1 MVRLVKSKE
10 VTDLFEIF
18 DTEVYLA
25 SFSYLLI
32 KNNNVCL
39 VNVSYLRGTLQKDL
53 TCIDSFSIPNKLVK
67 NHYL

>member
-18 DTEVYLA
+18 DTEGYLA

-32 KNNNVCL
+32 KNNNVRL
-39 VNVSYLRGTLQKDL
+39 VT
-53 TCIDSFSIPNKLVK
+53 
-67 NHYL
+67 